1 MISLTIDL
9 TSASRAAIG
18 GEDDV
23 GTVKRVDLSDGGV
36 RLIAILPSLVGSE
49 QANLTAAM
57 LLDQID
63 TLSGQAVVDRIKI
76 TGLQV
81 RFLEHASK
89 ILLALRFS

>member
-9 TSASRAAIG
+9 TCASRAAIG

-49 QANLTAAM
+49 QANLTAA
-57 LLDQID
+57 
-63 TLSGQAVVDRIKI
+63 VVERIKI

-81 RFLEHASK
+81 RLICACY
-89 ILLALRFS
+89 